1 MCDGRW
7 GQGSYGKARCAIG
20 VAQMKRVCGRARCAR
35 GVAQIYE
42 SRVVGARMCDRGHS
56 KWTHHNPREGSLKMG
71 SDALKATILDRGH
84 STEASRGVEH
94 QFAAPRSSRKQPD
107 TGARGGT
114 RGHAGARGSTRK
126 HAKAPGAG
134 PQAFSSSPARSPP
147 AVHAAKGRQRDGSRR
162 TPLCGH
168 ILPFLPP

>member
-1 MCDGRW
+1 M
-7 GQGSYGKARCAIG
+7 IG
-20 VAQMKRVCGRARCAR
+20 VAQMKRVCGRARCAI

-114 RGHAGARGSTRK
+114 RK
-126 HAKAPGAG
+126 HAKAREGRSAG
-134 PQAFSSSPARSPP
+134 IFQQPRPQSARKRT
-147 AVHAAKGRQRDGSRR
+147 AEGRQPQNPPVWPHSAFFTTIR
-162 TPLCGH
+162 TL
-168 ILPFLPP
+168 

>member
-1 MCDGRW
+1 
-7 GQGSYGKARCAIG
+7 
-20 VAQMKRVCGRARCAR
+20 MKRVCGRARCAR

-126 HAKAPGAG
+126 HAKAREGTRGRSAG
-134 PQAFSSSPARSPP
+134 IFQQPRPQSARSPRRKRT
-147 AVHAAKGRQRDGSRR
+147 AEGRQPQNPPVWPHSAFFTTIR
-162 TPLCGH
+162 TL
-168 ILPFLPP
+168 